1 MGRHILLYFMNLK
14 ETRQKVMTA
23 ETVTDLYEL
32 ELDLTEHI
40 GVLHKGVMLSDTTME
55 QSEVKSNLSMA
66 NALLGICRERQAEV
80 KDIGGRLNYNFRMA
94 AKAMLSKQT
103 YDAIMLKAQLPR
115 REVKAE
121 KNELRANRFSN

>member
-1 MGRHILLYFMNLK
+1 MNLK

-40 GVLHKGVMLSDTTME
+40 GALHKGVMLSDNTME
-55 QSEVKSNLSMA
+55 QSEVKSKLSMA
-66 NALLGICRERQAEV
+66 NALLCICRERKAEV
-80 KDIGGRLNYNFRMA
+80 KDIGSRLNYNFRMA